1 MKLFDR
7 ISTALR
13 RQSAPPGDA
22 LYRAIVAVARQQ
34 DWYIHGGVPDSVD
47 GRFDMVALVF
57 ALVMLRLEAADQ
69 HQLSSDLT
77 ERFIDDMDGSLRQM
91 AIGDQVV
98 GKHIGRMVSALGG
111 RLGAYRDA
119 LANDAA
125 THALAEAL
133 TRNLYR
139 GSAIAASA
147 LVWQAAAVRARHAKI
162 MAQPLALL
170 LDGEIA
176 G

>member
-1 MKLFDR
+1 MNLFHR
-7 ISTALR
+7 ISNVLR
-13 RQSAPPGDA
+13 PQAPPPGDA
-22 LYRAIVAVARQQ
+22 LYRAIVAVARQEG
-34 DWYIHGGVPDSVD
+34 WYLHGTVPDSVD

-57 ALVMLRLEAADQ
+57 ALVMLRLERAEE

-119 LANDAA
+119 LAAGADAA
-125 THALAEAL
+125 ALPEAL
-133 TRNLYR
+133 SRNVYR
-139 GSAIAASA
+139 GSEVAGSA
-147 LVWQAAAVRARHAKI
+147 LFWQEAAVRAQHASI
-162 MAQPLALL
+162 MAQPLSRLL
-170 LDGEIA
+170 NGEISA
-176 G
+176 